1 MTHSESAAMKSD
13 HEKLPLALFE
23 LSVMRETVHG
33 FGTRISEDDSTR
45 LLSRLAL
52 LESKA
57 RQLIEISGADHGE
70 IGH

>member
-1 MTHSESAAMKSD
+1 MKSD

-23 LSVMRETVHG
+23 LSVMRETVRG
-33 FGTRISEDDSTR
+33 FRNRISEDDATR

-57 RQLIEISGADHGE
+57 RQLIEISSHHRGVEH
-70 IGH
+70 